1 MPRRAKTER
10 KHQKINQTQKK
21 NNPMYVFVFP
31 APFSTVFHWVM
42 QVFSF
47 GYFGILHVC
56 QEMQKTWRKQKKQ
69 YQPYVPM
76 GPVVLFCLFFVFS
89 TFFFC
94 FFCTVAKKNQIQR
107 KYQKTKLSK
116 TPMGLIFFCG
126 LVRVRNF

>member
-21 NNPMYVFVFP
+21 TTLCMFL
-31 APFSTVFHWVM
+31 FSPLLF
-42 QVFSF
+42 QPCSIGLCRFFLSD
-47 GYFGILHVC
+47 ILGFCMFAKKCKKHGGN
-56 QEMQKTWRKQKKQ
+56 KKKQ

-89 TFFFC
+89 TFFFL

>member
-10 KHQKINQTQKK
+10 KHQKINQTQK
-21 NNPMYVFVFP
+21 
-31 APFSTVFHWVM
+31 
-42 QVFSF
+42 
-47 GYFGILHVC
+47 
-56 QEMQKTWRKQKKQ
+56 
-69 YQPYVPM
+69 QPYVCFCFPRSFFNRVPLGYAGFFFRIFWDFACLPRNAKNM
-76 GPVVLFCLFFVFS
+76 EETKKTIPALCSNGSCSSVLFVFCFLNL
-89 TFFFC
+89 FFFC